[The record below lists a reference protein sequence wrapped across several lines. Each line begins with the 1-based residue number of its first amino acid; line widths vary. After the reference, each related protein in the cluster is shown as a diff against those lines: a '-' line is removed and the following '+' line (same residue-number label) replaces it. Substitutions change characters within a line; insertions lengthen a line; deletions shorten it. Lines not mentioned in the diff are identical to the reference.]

1 MAHLNPLISDLALIL
16 GVAGITT
23 LLFKKLKQPVV
34 LGYIVAGFLCSGN
47 FLLEGVSNVDNVN
60 IWAEIG
66 IIFLLFSLGLEF
78 SFNKLLEVGGSAL
91 MTALVII
98 LGMMCT
104 GYPAA
109 NVKISLYKQNSDG
122 DWAFVEAKVT
132 DQNGRIKDFLP
143 YTQDNR
149 GIYKLTY
156 HVGPYF
162 ESQRQNGFY
171 PFIDVVFQITDE
183 NHYHVPIT
191 LSPFGYS
198 TYRGN

>member
-1 MAHLNPLISDLALIL
+1 MKAKFLVLVLLSMCISVLSLYAQDESYQLSSHIL
-16 GVAGITT
+16 DI
-23 LLFKKLKQPVV
+23 
-34 LGYIVAGFLCSGN
+34 N
-47 FLLEGVSNVDNVN
+47 
-60 IWAEIG
+60 
-66 IIFLLFSLGLEF
+66 
-78 SFNKLLEVGGSAL
+78 
-91 MTALVII
+91 
-98 LGMMCT
+98 T

-162 ESQRQNGFY
+162 ESQRQNSFY

-191 LSPFGYS
+191 LSPFGYF

>member
-1 MAHLNPLISDLALIL
+1 MKAKFLVLVLLSMCISVLSLYAQDESYQLSSHIL
-16 GVAGITT
+16 DI
-23 LLFKKLKQPVV
+23 
-34 LGYIVAGFLCSGN
+34 N
-47 FLLEGVSNVDNVN
+47 
-60 IWAEIG
+60 
-66 IIFLLFSLGLEF
+66 
-78 SFNKLLEVGGSAL
+78 
-91 MTALVII
+91 
-98 LGMMCT
+98 T

-132 DQNGRIKDFLP
+132 DQNGRSKDFLS

-162 ESQRQNGFY
+162 ESQRQNSFY

>member
-1 MAHLNPLISDLALIL
+1 MKAKFLVLVLLSMCISVLSLYAQDESYQLSSHIL
-16 GVAGITT
+16 DI
-23 LLFKKLKQPVV
+23 
-34 LGYIVAGFLCSGN
+34 N
-47 FLLEGVSNVDNVN
+47 
-60 IWAEIG
+60 
-66 IIFLLFSLGLEF
+66 
-78 SFNKLLEVGGSAL
+78 
-91 MTALVII
+91 
-98 LGMMCT
+98 T

-162 ESQRQNGFY
+162 ESQRQNSFY
-171 PFIDVVFQITDE
+171 PLK
-183 NHYHVPIT
+183 P
-191 LSPFGYS
+191 LSSPGRRSYPCQKAS
-198 TYRGN
+198 GRHRSICPHRRRSSCKASGQ